1 MRELAI
7 VREIDSLEEQLL
19 DMMNQEKLGGESLDR
34 DIRPILK
41 RPSTMSP
48 SKYCSQLKDYL
59 TLCSQQ
65 HPSHN
70 PQTATNNSSSRV
82 TLDHNNTKSDD
93 IIITIAT
100 K

>member
-19 DMMNQEKLGGESLDR
+19 DMMNQENLGGDSFDH
-34 DIRPILK
+34 DIRLILK

-59 TLCSQQ
+59 TLCSSQQ

-70 PQTATNNSSSRV
+70 PQTATSSRV

-93 IIITIAT
+93 IVITIAT